1 MSIETKTTV
10 SDYINAMFKMADNM
24 EQPCE
29 QDERR
34 KVLAAANELKE
45 AWERERAEIA
55 AKAAAEAVMLTNEKW
70 KRDGGNAVML
80 RMAMESVETGLK
92 EVVGQ
97 LSDLETEV
105 SVALEHAPDHVEN
118 AAALRDAL
126 ELCLA
131 WYNEETA
138 EGVTVDDVAEKAQK
152 ALASKP
158 RNCDKPEFA
167 TAGQALAALKQ
178 RFPVEEWSGALRM
191 AVNWLYDTM
200 DYCLALPV
208 SRRFGQQPK
217 EGGK

>member
-1 MSIETKTTV
+1 MSVETKTTV

-80 RMAMESVETGLK
+80 RMAMENVATGLK
-92 EVVGQ
+92 EVVGH
-97 LSDLETEV
+97 LSDLETEA

-118 AAALRDAL
+118 AAALRNAL

-138 EGVTVDDVAEKAQK
+138 EGVNVDDVAEKARN
-152 ALASKP
+152 ALASPP
-158 RNCDKPEFA
+158 RNCDVG
-167 TAGQALAALKQ
+167 T
-178 RFPVEEWSGALRM
+178 VEEQKARM
-191 AVNWLYDTM
+191 ADWCHRTHCGDCPSCTEWCALSWANAPYD
-200 DYCLALPV
+200 AA
-208 SRRFGQQPK
+208 Q

>member
-1 MSIETKTTV
+1 MSVETKTTV

-34 KVLAAANELKE
+34 KVLAATNELKE

-80 RMAMESVETGLK
+80 RMAMENVATGLN
-92 EVVGQ
+92 EVAGH
-97 LSDLETEV
+97 LSELETEA

-126 ELCLA
+126 ELCLS

-138 EGVTVDDVAEKAQK
+138 EGVNVDDVAEKARN
-152 ALASKP
+152 ALNSKP
-158 RNCDKPEFA
+158 RNCDRFA
-167 TAGQALAALKQ
+167 SFDEAITAFAKEAKITIPWDAEKYARLA
-178 RFPVEEWSGALRM
+178 M
-191 AVNWLYDTM
+191 WLF
-200 DYCLALPV
+200 APAA
-208 SRRFGQQPK
+208 Q
-217 EGGK
+217 EGGDHAN